1 VTPITA
7 KTQKTEG
14 ISWACIEKKL
24 INKSPLG
31 LSEKTPE
38 KRLTLTLKPTQCGAE
53 FDFNKRSHLTWPVIT
68 L

>member
-24 INKSPLG
+24 IKKGLQRPSENKLVKQ
-31 LSEKTPE
+31 LW
-38 KRLTLTLKPTQCGAE
+38 LTYVETQCGAE
-53 FDFNKRSHLTWPVIT
+53 YDFN
-68 L
+68 